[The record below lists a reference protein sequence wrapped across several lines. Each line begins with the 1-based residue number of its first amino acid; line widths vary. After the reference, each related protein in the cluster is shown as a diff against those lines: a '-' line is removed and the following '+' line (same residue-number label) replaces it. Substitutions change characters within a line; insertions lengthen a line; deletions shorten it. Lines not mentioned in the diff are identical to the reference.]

1 MTRLLRDPLVVFLLI
16 GGGIFLLY
24 SKLNPAEE
32 IDAENPNRIEITSDI
47 QNLLVSE
54 WSSRW
59 NRPPTPEEFKGLLDS
74 HIKEELLFREASKL
88 GLDQADTIIR
98 RRLAQKMEF
107 LTSDIADLE
116 EVSNET
122 LQTYYQENAENY
134 QQPAELGFQQ
144 IYFSTDKRQDPAAD
158 ATALLTKLNDGSV
171 TVEQAIESSDRTLL
185 APEFSTSELP
195 LIGRQ
200 FGTEFAE
207 AIADQKPGDWFGP
220 VKSGYGL
227 HLVKVL
233 ERNESQ
239 LPELDTIREEV
250 LNDYRYDQ
258 REKLNESMLE
268 ALLEQYEVV
277 IETRTEEPAEA
288 PEPTEP

>member
-107 LTSDIADLE
+107 LTSDVADFE
-116 EVSNET
+116 EVTDEK
-122 LQTYYQENAENY
+122 LQAYFKENAENY

-144 IYFSTDKRQDPAAD
+144 IYFSADKRQDPAAD
-158 ATALLTKLNDGSV
+158 AAALLPSLNDGSLSF
-171 TVEQAIESSDRTLL
+171 EQAIESSV
-185 APEFSTSELP
+185 ES
-195 LIGRQ
+195 
-200 FGTEFAE
+200 
-207 AIADQKPGDWFGP
+207 PGD
-220 VKSGYGL
+220 SG
-227 HLVKVL
+227 
-233 ERNESQ
+233 
-239 LPELDTIREEV
+239 TIV
-250 LNDYRYDQ
+250 N
-258 REKLNESMLE
+258 S
-268 ALLEQYEVV
+268 
-277 IETRTEEPAEA
+277 
-288 PEPTEP
+288 